1 MNFLQWFTLP
11 GIPSDTLTD
20 EQPGIRRIAVDPQQ
34 TSFEQNAQ
42 FRFFDRLVDIPY
54 GSQIVYKL
62 TITQPINV
70 FQRTLLV
77 WSGGREYLIYK
88 DITGLSFTGSLA
100 DSGSITPLNENLASI
115 YETHPLKTVSIQRA
129 VGVGIFTPAA
139 NQRPI
144 GGTAAATEGNTTNK
158 PSSEYSPNDT
168 RYGAS
173 PQVLWLVLGNIGGNV
188 NTNGHYELIWE
199 QR

>member
-1 MNFLQWFTLP
+1 MNFLKWFTLP

-20 EQPGIRRIAVDPQQ
+20 DQPGIRRIAVDPQQ
-34 TSFEQNAQ
+34 TSFEKNFQ
-42 FRFFDRLVDIPY
+42 FCFFDRLINIPY

-88 DITGLSFTGSLA
+88 DVAGLSFTGVLA
-100 DSGSITPLNENLASI
+100 DSGSIAPLNENLASI

-139 NQRPI
+139 NQQPI
-144 GGTAAATEGNTTNK
+144 GGTASVTEGNATNK

-173 PQVLWLVLGNIGGNV
+173 PQVLWLVLSNIGGNV

>member
-1 MNFLQWFTLP
+1 MNFLKWFTLP

-20 EQPGIRRIAVDPQQ
+20 DQPGIRRIAVDSQQ
-34 TSFEQNAQ
+34 TSFEKNTQ
-42 FRFFDRLVDIPY
+42 FRFFDRFVDVPY

-62 TITQPINV
+62 TISAPINII
-70 FQRTLLV
+70 QRTLLV
-77 WSGGREYLIYK
+77 WSGGRDYLIYK
-88 DITGLSFTGSLA
+88 DVAGLAFTGALA
-100 DSGSITPLNENLASI
+100 DSGSIAPLNENLASI

-129 VGVGIFTPAA
+129 VGVDIFTPAT
-139 NQRPI
+139 NQNPI
-144 GGTAAATEGNTTNK
+144 GGTAAATEGNATNK

-188 NTNGHYELIWE
+188 NTNGQYELIWE